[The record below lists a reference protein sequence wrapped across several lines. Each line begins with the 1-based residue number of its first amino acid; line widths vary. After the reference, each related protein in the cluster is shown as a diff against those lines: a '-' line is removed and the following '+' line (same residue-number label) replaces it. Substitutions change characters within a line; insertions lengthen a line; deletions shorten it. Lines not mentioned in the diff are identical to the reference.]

1 MLFNSLFYKN
11 KSNILKIC
19 YKTLFIIGI
28 FLGVFMENSSI
39 WNLID
44 YGLVILGI
52 INIVVII
59 KLRKE
64 FECEK

>member
-1 MLFNSLFYKN
+1 MLFNSIFYKN
-11 KSNILKIC
+11 KSNILKTC
-19 YKTLFIIGI
+19 YKMLFIIGI
-28 FLGVFMENSSI
+28 FLGIFMENSSI

>member
-1 MLFNSLFYKN
+1 
-11 KSNILKIC
+11 
-19 YKTLFIIGI
+19 
-28 FLGVFMENSSI
+28 MENSSI

-64 FECEK
+64 FEYEK